1 MRRLKIN
8 ARYRAARVSKRSA
21 SLPFLTLL
29 ALCLVGSTCLAQ
41 SAEELESPAVNR
53 IATRLNCPCGC
64 KTNMACR
71 MDPYPCRTCWDN
83 KKKILKME
91 QDGMSDQAILASF
104 ANEMGPNT
112 VVVPPGILG
121 SLSFYT
127 AAALGL
133 ILVVFVIRKL
143 SRKEATVAAGGAPHD
158 PLFDRYHDQIEKEV
172 EKLD

>member
-1 MRRLKIN
+1 
-8 ARYRAARVSKRSA
+8 
-21 SLPFLTLL
+21 
-29 ALCLVGSTCLAQ
+29 
-41 SAEELESPAVNR
+41 
-53 IATRLNCPCGC
+53 
-64 KTNMACR
+64 

-104 ANEMGPNT
+104 ASEMGPNV

-143 SRKEATVAAGGAPHD
+143 SRKGALAAAAAPGVPDD
-158 PLFDRYHDQIEKEV
+158 PLLARYHDQIEREV
-172 EKLD
+172 DKLD

>member
-1 MRRLKIN
+1 MRRLRI
-8 ARYRAARVSKRSA
+8 SKLA
-21 SLPFLTLL
+21 IGLL
-29 ALCLVGSTCLAQ
+29 ACGWLAGVCVAQ

-53 IATRLNCPCGC
+53 VADRLNCPCGC

-71 MDPYPCRTCWDN
+71 MDPYPCRTCWEN

-91 QDGMSDQAILASF
+91 QSGMSDQAILASF
-104 ANEMGPNT
+104 ASEMGPNT

-143 SRKEATVAAGGAPHD
+143 SRKDASVAAGGAPHD
-158 PLFDRYHDQIEKEV
+158 PLLDRYHDQIEKEV

>member
-1 MRRLKIN
+1 MRRLRI
-8 ARYRAARVSKRSA
+8 SKLA
-21 SLPFLTLL
+21 IGLL
-29 ALCLVGSTCLAQ
+29 ACSWLAQACFAQ
-41 SAEELESPAVNR
+41 SAEQLESPAVNR
-53 IATRLNCPCGC
+53 IADRLNCQCGC

-71 MDPYPCRTCWDN
+71 MDPYPCRMCWEN

-91 QDGMSDQAILASF
+91 QSGMSDQAILASF
-104 ANEMGPNT
+104 ASEMGPN
-112 VVVPPGILG
+112 VIIVPPGILG

-143 SRKEATVAAGGAPHD
+143 SRKEAAVAADGPPHD
-158 PLFDRYHDQIEKEV
+158 PLLDRYHDQIEKEV

>member
-1 MRRLKIN
+1 VRN
-8 ARYRAARVSKRSA
+8 
-21 SLPFLTLL
+21 SL
-29 ALCLVGSTCLAQ
+29 LVLGLVAGVCFAQ
-41 SAEELESPAVNR
+41 SAEQLESPAVNR

-83 KKKILKME
+83 KKKILQME
-91 QDGMSDQAILASF
+91 QAGLSDQAILDSF
-104 ANEMGPNT
+104 AKEMGTNV
-112 VVVPPGILG
+112 VVVPPGMLG

-133 ILVVFVIRKL
+133 VLVLFVIRKY
-143 SRKEATVAAGGAPHD
+143 SRKPAVVAGAPEVSDD
-158 PLFDRYHDQIEKEV
+158 PLLTRYHDQIEKEV